1 MNRIY
6 RIFNSCQKCFEKYQ
20 GQPKK
25 LQDLS
30 FTGQKF
36 YTHNLNTLIKKLPIN
51 HTYITD
57 DYQVDNYIVDNISV
71 SVRKKIN

>member
-6 RIFNSCQKCFEKYQ
+6 RIINSCKKCCEKNKETQ
-20 GQPKK
+20 
-25 LQDLS
+25 LEDL
-30 FTGQKF
+30 TGQKI